1 MPRSAGE
8 RALLA
13 GTALAYVLIALE
25 VLFMITP
32 FALYFYGVYGPV
44 LEFLSIRTATA
55 WMVEFFLPH
64 MC

>member
-1 MPRSAGE
+1 
-8 RALLA
+8 
-13 GTALAYVLIALE
+13 TALAYVLIALE

-44 LEFLSIRTATA
+44 LEFLSARPATA

-64 MC
+64 MVFVDDPLL